1 MIIQL
6 WDAATGNPIQR
17 LEGHEGL
24 IWSVAFSPKG
34 NILASSSD
42 DETIRLWS
50 MNNYECIDILQCE
63 KPYEKTNITNIKGLT
78 ESQISSL
85 KELGA
90 IED

>member
-1 MIIQL
+1 
-6 WDAATGNPIQR
+6 
-17 LEGHEGL
+17 
-24 IWSVAFSPKG
+24 
-34 NILASSSD
+34 
-42 DETIRLWS
+42 